1 VWAISSDKVD
11 KLAAYARDE
20 GITFPLLS
28 DADLEVIKRYG
39 VLNER
44 ARTIAVPTALVLD
57 REGVVRYARTDEDY
71 TRRPPASE
79 LLGALA
85 KLGAR

>member
-1 VWAISSDKVD
+1 MWAISSDKAD
-11 KLAAYARDE
+11 KLAAYARDK

-39 VLNER
+39 VLNEK
-44 ARTIAVPTALVLD
+44 ARSIAVPVALVID

-71 TRRPPASE
+71 TRRPPDRE
-79 LLGALA
+79 LLDALA
-85 KLGAR
+85 KLGTG